1 MHKIEDLVFI
11 PKSIEAIRKLNE
23 NHYKVIVV
31 TNQAGVARGYYS
43 EKDVETLHEHIQ
55 EILNENGAFVDAFYF
70 SPFHPTAGVGKY
82 LKESPCRKPGTLMF
96 EQAIK
101 KFGISVQD
109 SFLIGDSKND
119 IEAGNKIG
127 LTTFLVETGYG
138 KKHLSNC
145 NPDFIEKDLWSAVNK
160 ITSKL

>member
-1 MHKIEDLVFI
+1 MVFI

-23 NHYKVIVV
+23 NDFKVIVV
-31 TNQAGVARGYYS
+31 TNQAGVGRGYYT
-43 EKDVETLHEHIQ
+43 EKDVETLHKHIQ
-55 EILNENGAFVDAFYF
+55 EILKENGAFVDAFYF

-96 EQAIK
+96 EQAIE
-101 KFGISVQD
+101 KFGISVKD
-109 SFLIGDSKND
+109 SFLIGDSKSD

-138 KKHLSNC
+138 KKHFHNC
-145 NPDFIEKDLWSAVNK
+145 NPNFVEKDLWTAVNK
-160 ITSKL
+160 ITENYA